1 MKSEKFAT
9 AHVVYIK
16 LRHNLLLCAAFF
28 ILHSSLFTLSSCTA
42 ETEYSS
48 QPCFFAYQNATF
60 LDATLA
66 SAMDANSRGVFC
78 QISESVSGGA
88 TFLDFKNNMGMSSQK
103 KESALEQGTTYIIGI
118 NNGIIVGYQ
127 ALALSDSPNGGFAAY
142 DLQCPNCVRKH
153 TSYTNPKYRLT
164 MESSGIATCGTCG
177 KKYDMNN
184 RGVIQN
190 GESGDV
196 NLIQYLASTTGP
208 FGYILVR
215 NK

>member
-1 MKSEKFAT
+1 MA
-9 AHVVYIK
+9 AVMI
-16 LRHNLLLCAAFF
+16 LLC
-28 ILHSSLFTLSSCTA
+28 SCNA
-42 ETEYSS
+42 ENEYSS
-48 QPCFFAYQNATF
+48 QPCYFAYQNATF

-78 QISESVSGGA
+78 QISESTSGGA
-88 TFLDFKNNMGMSSQK
+88 TFLNFSNNMGMTSQK

-127 ALALSDSPNGGFAAY
+127 AFNETPNGGFVAY

-153 TSYTNPKYRLT
+153 SSYTNPKYRLT
-164 MESSGIATCGTCG
+164 MSSSAIATCGTCG

-208 FGYILVR
+208 FGYIIVR

>member
-1 MKSEKFAT
+1 M
-9 AHVVYIK
+9 I
-16 LRHNLLLCAAFF
+16 LLCGCN
-28 ILHSSLFTLSSCTA
+28 T
-42 ETEYSS
+42 ENEYSN
-48 QPCFFAYQNATF
+48 QPCYFAYQNATF

-78 QISESVSGGA
+78 QISESTSGGA
-88 TFLDFKNNMGMSSQK
+88 TFLNFSNNMGMTSQK

-127 ALALSDSPNGGFAAY
+127 ALALSDSPNGGFVAY

-153 TSYTNPKYRLT
+153 SSYTNPKYRLT
-164 MESSGIATCGTCG
+164 MSSSALATCGTCG

-208 FGYILVR
+208 FGYIIVR